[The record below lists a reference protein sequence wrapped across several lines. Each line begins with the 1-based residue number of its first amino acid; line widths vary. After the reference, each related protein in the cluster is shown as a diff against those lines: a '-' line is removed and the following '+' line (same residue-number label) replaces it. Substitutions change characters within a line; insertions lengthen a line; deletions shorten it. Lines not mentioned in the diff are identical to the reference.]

1 MPNVAPIRFTD
12 TFHMRCD
19 EEFLADLDDLRV
31 RERPVLSRGELIRR
45 LVKEAKERAGRRKQA

>member
-31 RERPVLSRGELIRR
+31 RERPVLSRGEMIRR
-45 LVKEAKERAGRRKQA
+45 LVKEAKAEKAKRS